1 MLVCQKISLF
11 EKIIPLQTSRWNFL
25 KSHFKSQINS
35 TGFYEPNHRY
45 LWNVLLKR
53 HQAAAA
59 GNQWRNC
66 RHIER
71 QHGRRSDG
79 RTRFYVFE
87 IPSPLW
93 FASKI
98 VEILWSKIGDD
109 WLLSLQGVIFW
120 SVNQFHFP
128 FSVLSSSSLV
138 DRHSLALCTTLKKS
152 PGWFYLIYHFPWLQ
166 NLLAVNRD
174 RGSTGWW
181 WWSRNISVSINQRFI
196 KKILLIRI

>member
-1 MLVCQKISLF
+1 M
-11 EKIIPLQTSRWNFL
+11 
-25 KSHFKSQINS
+25 
-35 TGFYEPNHRY
+35 
-45 LWNVLLKR
+45 LLKR

-71 QHGRRSDG
+71 QHGRRTDG
-79 RTRFYVFE
+79 RTRFYVVFE

-128 FSVLSSSSLV
+128 FSVSSSSL
-138 DRHSLALCTTLKKS
+138 DTLSHSAALLSRS

-174 RGSTGWW
+174 RGSSTGWW
-181 WWSRNISVSINQRFI
+181 SWSRNISVSINQRFI
-196 KKILLIRI
+196 KEIC